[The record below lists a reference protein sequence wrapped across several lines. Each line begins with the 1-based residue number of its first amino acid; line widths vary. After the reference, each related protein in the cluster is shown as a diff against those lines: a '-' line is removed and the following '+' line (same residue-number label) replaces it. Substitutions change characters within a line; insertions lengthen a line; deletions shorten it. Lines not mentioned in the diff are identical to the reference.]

1 MATKNITL
9 TNLEIY
15 TTAQALMESITTDI
29 NLPVKVGFYIQK
41 NMKKMTELAQ
51 EIEKS
56 RMEIF
61 DKYGEKDE
69 ENNQYKFDK
78 SVQEQVQKELND
90 LFDLRKG
97 DFIYLKYL
105 GKTYTY
111 KVFEIEYINKN
122 EFYKV
127 QYNKNYLYLVTCDL
141 YNFSKQIVI
150 KSSKI

>member
-90 LFDLRKG
+90 LFDLTQDVKTNM
-97 DFIYLKYL
+97 LEL
-105 GKTYTY
+105 GW
-111 KVFEIEYINKN
+111 FDDI
-122 EFYKV
+122 
-127 QYNKNYLYLVTCDL
+127 DL
-141 YNFSKQIVI
+141 NANQIAAISYMI
-150 KSSKI
+150 KDDEDEGEE

>member
-15 TTAQALMESITTDI
+15 TTAQALMENITTDM

-56 RMEIF
+56 RIEIF
-61 DKYGEKDE
+61 EKYGEKDE

-90 LFDLRKG
+90 LFDLTQ
-97 DFIYLKYL
+97 DI
-105 GKTYTY
+105 KTNMLSLDW
-111 KVFEIEYINKN
+111 FDDI
-122 EFYKV
+122 
-127 QYNKNYLYLVTCDL
+127 DL
-141 YNFSKQIVI
+141 NANQIAAISYMIADEDEVEE
-150 KSSKI
+150 

>member
-15 TTAQALMESITTDI
+15 TTAQALMENITTDM

-90 LFDLRKG
+90 LFDLTQDVKTNM
-97 DFIYLKYL
+97 LKL
-105 GKTYTY
+105 DW
-111 KVFEIEYINKN
+111 FDDI
-122 EFYKV
+122 
-127 QYNKNYLYLVTCDL
+127 DL
-141 YNFSKQIVI
+141 TANQIAAISYMIADDDEDEVEE
-150 KSSKI
+150 

>member
-15 TTAQALMESITTDI
+15 TTAQALMENITTDM

-78 SVQEQVQKELND
+78 SVQEQVQQELND
-90 LFDLRKG
+90 LFDLTQ
-97 DFIYLKYL
+97 DV
-105 GKTYTY
+105 KTNMLELDW
-111 KVFEIEYINKN
+111 FDDI
-122 EFYKV
+122 
-127 QYNKNYLYLVTCDL
+127 DL
-141 YNFSKQIVI
+141 TANQIAAISYMIADDDEDEVEE
-150 KSSKI
+150 

>member
-15 TTAQALMESITTDI
+15 TTAQALMENITTDM

-90 LFDLRKG
+90 LFDLTQ
-97 DFIYLKYL
+97 DV
-105 GKTYTY
+105 KTNMLELDW
-111 KVFEIEYINKN
+111 FDDI
-122 EFYKV
+122 
-127 QYNKNYLYLVTCDL
+127 DL
-141 YNFSKQIVI
+141 NTNQIAAISYMIADDDEDEVEE
-150 KSSKI
+150 

>member
-41 NMKKMTELAQ
+41 NMKKITELAQ

-90 LFDLRKG
+90 LFDLTQ
-97 DFIYLKYL
+97 DV
-105 GKTYTY
+105 KTNMLELDW
-111 KVFEIEYINKN
+111 FDDI
-122 EFYKV
+122 
-127 QYNKNYLYLVTCDL
+127 DL
-141 YNFSKQIVI
+141 NANQIAAISYMITDDEDEVEE
-150 KSSKI
+150 

>member
-15 TTAQALMESITTDI
+15 TTAQALMENITTDI

-56 RMEIF
+56 RIEIF

-90 LFDLRKG
+90 LFDLTQ
-97 DFIYLKYL
+97 DV
-105 GKTYTY
+105 KTNMLELDW
-111 KVFEIEYINKN
+111 FDDI
-122 EFYKV
+122 
-127 QYNKNYLYLVTCDL
+127 DL
-141 YNFSKQIVI
+141 NANQIAAISYMIADDEDEVEE
-150 KSSKI
+150 

>member
-15 TTAQALMESITTDI
+15 TTAQALMENITTDI

-90 LFDLRKG
+90 LFDLTQ
-97 DFIYLKYL
+97 DV
-105 GKTYTY
+105 KTNMLELDW
-111 KVFEIEYINKN
+111 FDDI
-122 EFYKV
+122 
-127 QYNKNYLYLVTCDL
+127 DL
-141 YNFSKQIVI
+141 NANQIATISYMIADDEDEVEE
-150 KSSKI
+150 

>member
-90 LFDLRKG
+90 LFDLTQ
-97 DFIYLKYL
+97 DV
-105 GKTYTY
+105 KTNMLELDWFDDIDLNANQIAAISYMITDDED
-111 KVFEIEYINKN
+111 KVEE
-122 EFYKV
+122 
-127 QYNKNYLYLVTCDL
+127 
-141 YNFSKQIVI
+141 
-150 KSSKI
+150 

>member
-1 MATKNITL
+1 MATKNINL

-15 TTAQALMESITTDI
+15 TTAQALMENITTDI

-90 LFDLRKG
+90 LFDLTQ
-97 DFIYLKYL
+97 DV
-105 GKTYTY
+105 KTNMLELDW
-111 KVFEIEYINKN
+111 FDDI
-122 EFYKV
+122 
-127 QYNKNYLYLVTCDL
+127 DL
-141 YNFSKQIVI
+141 NANQIAAISYMIADDDEDEVEE
-150 KSSKI
+150 

>member
-15 TTAQALMESITTDI
+15 TTAQALMENITTDI

-56 RMEIF
+56 RIEIF

-78 SVQEQVQKELND
+78 NVQEQVQKELND
-90 LFDLRKG
+90 LFDLTQ
-97 DFIYLKYL
+97 DV
-105 GKTYTY
+105 KTNMLELDW
-111 KVFEIEYINKN
+111 FDDI
-122 EFYKV
+122 
-127 QYNKNYLYLVTCDL
+127 DL
-141 YNFSKQIVI
+141 NANQIAAISYMITDDEDEVEE
-150 KSSKI
+150 

>member
-15 TTAQALMESITTDI
+15 TIAQALMENITTDM

-90 LFDLRKG
+90 LFDLTQ
-97 DFIYLKYL
+97 DV
-105 GKTYTY
+105 KTNMLELDW
-111 KVFEIEYINKN
+111 FDDI
-122 EFYKV
+122 
-127 QYNKNYLYLVTCDL
+127 DL
-141 YNFSKQIVI
+141 TTNQIAAISYMIADDDEDEVEE
-150 KSSKI
+150 

>member
-90 LFDLRKG
+90 LFDLTQ
-97 DFIYLKYL
+97 DV
-105 GKTYTY
+105 KTNMLELDW
-111 KVFEIEYINKN
+111 FDNI
-122 EFYKV
+122 
-127 QYNKNYLYLVTCDL
+127 DL
-141 YNFSKQIVI
+141 NANQIAAISYMI
-150 KSSKI
+150 KDDEDEVEE

>member
-15 TTAQALMESITTDI
+15 TTAQALMENIATDI

-69 ENNQYKFDK
+69 EKNQYKFDK

-90 LFDLRKG
+90 LFDLTQ
-97 DFIYLKYL
+97 DV
-105 GKTYTY
+105 KTNMLELDW
-111 KVFEIEYINKN
+111 FDDI
-122 EFYKV
+122 
-127 QYNKNYLYLVTCDL
+127 DL
-141 YNFSKQIVI
+141 NANQIAAISYMIADDDEDEVEE
-150 KSSKI
+150 

>member
-90 LFDLRKG
+90 LFDLTQ
-97 DFIYLKYL
+97 DV
-105 GKTYTY
+105 KTNMLELDW
-111 KVFEIEYINKN
+111 FDDI
-122 EFYKV
+122 
-127 QYNKNYLYLVTCDL
+127 DL
-141 YNFSKQIVI
+141 NANQIAAISYMIVDDEDEVEE
-150 KSSKI
+150 

>member
-15 TTAQALMESITTDI
+15 TTAQALMENITTDM

-56 RMEIF
+56 RIEIF
-61 DKYGEKDE
+61 EKYGEKDE

-90 LFDLRKG
+90 LFDLTQ
-97 DFIYLKYL
+97 DV
-105 GKTYTY
+105 KTNMLELDWFDDIDLNANQIAAISYM
-111 KVFEIEYINKN
+111 IADN
-122 EFYKV
+122 EDEVKE
-127 QYNKNYLYLVTCDL
+127 
-141 YNFSKQIVI
+141 
-150 KSSKI
+150 

>member
-15 TTAQALMESITTDI
+15 TTAQALMENITTDI

-90 LFDLRKG
+90 LFDLTQ
-97 DFIYLKYL
+97 DV
-105 GKTYTY
+105 KTNMLELDW
-111 KVFEIEYINKN
+111 FDNI
-122 EFYKV
+122 
-127 QYNKNYLYLVTCDL
+127 DL
-141 YNFSKQIVI
+141 NANQIAAISYMIADDEDEVEE
-150 KSSKI
+150 

>member
-15 TTAQALMESITTDI
+15 TTAQALMENITTDM

-90 LFDLRKG
+90 LFDLTQ
-97 DFIYLKYL
+97 DV
-105 GKTYTY
+105 KTNMLELDW
-111 KVFEIEYINKN
+111 FDDI
-122 EFYKV
+122 
-127 QYNKNYLYLVTCDL
+127 DL
-141 YNFSKQIVI
+141 NANQIAAISYMIVDDDEDEVEE
-150 KSSKI
+150 

>member
-90 LFDLRKG
+90 LFDLTQ
-97 DFIYLKYL
+97 DV
-105 GKTYTY
+105 KTNMLELDWFDDIDLNANQIAAISYMIADDED
-111 KVFEIEYINKN
+111 EIE
-122 EFYKV
+122 
-127 QYNKNYLYLVTCDL
+127 
-141 YNFSKQIVI
+141 
-150 KSSKI
+150 

>member
-9 TNLEIY
+9 TNLGIY
-15 TTAQALMESITTDI
+15 TTAQALMENITTDM

-90 LFDLRKG
+90 LFDLTQ
-97 DFIYLKYL
+97 DV
-105 GKTYTY
+105 KTNMLELDW
-111 KVFEIEYINKN
+111 FDDI
-122 EFYKV
+122 
-127 QYNKNYLYLVTCDL
+127 DL
-141 YNFSKQIVI
+141 TANQIAAISYMIADDDEDEVEE
-150 KSSKI
+150 

>member
-15 TTAQALMESITTDI
+15 TTAQALMENITTDI

-41 NMKKMTELAQ
+41 NMKKMTKLAQ

-56 RMEIF
+56 RIEIF

-90 LFDLRKG
+90 LFDLTQ
-97 DFIYLKYL
+97 DV
-105 GKTYTY
+105 KTNMLELDW
-111 KVFEIEYINKN
+111 FDDI
-122 EFYKV
+122 
-127 QYNKNYLYLVTCDL
+127 DL
-141 YNFSKQIVI
+141 NANQIAAISYMITDDEDEVEE
-150 KSSKI
+150 

>member
-15 TTAQALMESITTDI
+15 TTAQALMENITTDM

-90 LFDLRKG
+90 LFDLTQ
-97 DFIYLKYL
+97 DV
-105 GKTYTY
+105 KTNMLELDWFDDSDLTANQIAAITY
-111 KVFEIEYINKN
+111 MIADDDEEEVEE
-122 EFYKV
+122 
-127 QYNKNYLYLVTCDL
+127 
-141 YNFSKQIVI
+141 
-150 KSSKI
+150 

>member
-15 TTAQALMESITTDI
+15 TTAQALMENITTDM
-29 NLPVKVGFYIQK
+29 NLPVKIGFYIQK

-90 LFDLRKG
+90 LFDLTQ
-97 DFIYLKYL
+97 DV
-105 GKTYTY
+105 KTNMLELDW
-111 KVFEIEYINKN
+111 FDDI
-122 EFYKV
+122 
-127 QYNKNYLYLVTCDL
+127 DL
-141 YNFSKQIVI
+141 NANQIAAISYMIADDEDEVEE
-150 KSSKI
+150 

>member
-56 RMEIF
+56 RIEIF

-90 LFDLRKG
+90 LFDLTQ
-97 DFIYLKYL
+97 DV
-105 GKTYTY
+105 KTNMLELDW
-111 KVFEIEYINKN
+111 FDDI
-122 EFYKV
+122 
-127 QYNKNYLYLVTCDL
+127 DL
-141 YNFSKQIVI
+141 NANQIAAISYMITDDEDEVEE
-150 KSSKI
+150 

>member
-78 SVQEQVQKELND
+78 NVQEQVQKELND
-90 LFDLRKG
+90 LFDLTQ
-97 DFIYLKYL
+97 DV
-105 GKTYTY
+105 KTNMLELDW
-111 KVFEIEYINKN
+111 FNDI
-122 EFYKV
+122 
-127 QYNKNYLYLVTCDL
+127 DL
-141 YNFSKQIVI
+141 NANQIAAISYMIADDDEDEVEE
-150 KSSKI
+150 

>member
-15 TTAQALMESITTDI
+15 TTAQALMENITTDI

-61 DKYGEKDE
+61 DRYGEKDE

-90 LFDLRKG
+90 LFDLTQ
-97 DFIYLKYL
+97 DV
-105 GKTYTY
+105 KTNMLELDWFDDIDLNANQIAAISYMITD
-111 KVFEIEYINKN
+111 N
-122 EFYKV
+122 EDEV
-127 QYNKNYLYLVTCDL
+127 EE
-141 YNFSKQIVI
+141 
-150 KSSKI
+150 

>member
-56 RMEIF
+56 RMDIF

-69 ENNQYKFDK
+69 ENNQSKFDK

-90 LFDLRKG
+90 LFDLTQ
-97 DFIYLKYL
+97 DV
-105 GKTYTY
+105 KTNMLELDW
-111 KVFEIEYINKN
+111 FDDI
-122 EFYKV
+122 
-127 QYNKNYLYLVTCDL
+127 DL
-141 YNFSKQIVI
+141 NANQIAAISYMI
-150 KSSKI
+150 KDDEDEVEE

>member
-15 TTAQALMESITTDI
+15 TNAQTLMENITTDL

-90 LFDLRKG
+90 LFDLTQ
-97 DFIYLKYL
+97 DV
-105 GKTYTY
+105 KTNMLELDW
-111 KVFEIEYINKN
+111 FDDI
-122 EFYKV
+122 
-127 QYNKNYLYLVTCDL
+127 DL
-141 YNFSKQIVI
+141 TANQIAAISYMIADDEDEVEE
-150 KSSKI
+150 

>member
-15 TTAQALMESITTDI
+15 TTAQALMENITTDI
-29 NLPVKVGFYIQK
+29 NFPVKVGFYIQK

-90 LFDLRKG
+90 LFDLTQ
-97 DFIYLKYL
+97 DV
-105 GKTYTY
+105 KTNMLELDW
-111 KVFEIEYINKN
+111 FDDI
-122 EFYKV
+122 
-127 QYNKNYLYLVTCDL
+127 DL
-141 YNFSKQIVI
+141 TANQIAAISYMIADDDEDEVEE
-150 KSSKI
+150 

>member
-15 TTAQALMESITTDI
+15 TTAQALMENITTDM

-90 LFDLRKG
+90 LFDLTQ
-97 DFIYLKYL
+97 DV
-105 GKTYTY
+105 KTNMLELDW
-111 KVFEIEYINKN
+111 FDEI
-122 EFYKV
+122 
-127 QYNKNYLYLVTCDL
+127 DL
-141 YNFSKQIVI
+141 NSNQIAAISYMITDDEDEVEE
-150 KSSKI
+150 

>member
-15 TTAQALMESITTDI
+15 TTAQALMENITTDM

-90 LFDLRKG
+90 LFDLTQ
-97 DFIYLKYL
+97 DV
-105 GKTYTY
+105 KTNMLELDW
-111 KVFEIEYINKN
+111 FDDI
-122 EFYKV
+122 
-127 QYNKNYLYLVTCDL
+127 DL
-141 YNFSKQIVI
+141 NANQIAAISYMIADDDDEVEE
-150 KSSKI
+150 

>member
-1 MATKNITL
+1 MATRNITL

-15 TTAQALMESITTDI
+15 TTAQALMENITTDI

-90 LFDLRKG
+90 LFDLTQ
-97 DFIYLKYL
+97 DV
-105 GKTYTY
+105 KTNMLELDW
-111 KVFEIEYINKN
+111 FDNI
-122 EFYKV
+122 
-127 QYNKNYLYLVTCDL
+127 DL
-141 YNFSKQIVI
+141 NANQIAAISYMIADDEDEVEE
-150 KSSKI
+150 

>member
-15 TTAQALMESITTDI
+15 TTAQALMQSITTDI

-90 LFDLRKG
+90 LFDLTQ
-97 DFIYLKYL
+97 DV
-105 GKTYTY
+105 KTNMLELDW
-111 KVFEIEYINKN
+111 FDDI
-122 EFYKV
+122 
-127 QYNKNYLYLVTCDL
+127 DL
-141 YNFSKQIVI
+141 NANQIAAISYMIADDEDEVEE
-150 KSSKI
+150 

>member
-15 TTAQALMESITTDI
+15 TTAQALMENITTDI

-90 LFDLRKG
+90 LFDLTQDVKTNM
-97 DFIYLKYL
+97 LKL
-105 GKTYTY
+105 DW
-111 KVFEIEYINKN
+111 FDDI
-122 EFYKV
+122 
-127 QYNKNYLYLVTCDL
+127 DL
-141 YNFSKQIVI
+141 NANQIAAISYMIADDEDEVEE
-150 KSSKI
+150 

>member
-15 TTAQALMESITTDI
+15 TTAQALMEDITTDM

-69 ENNQYKFDK
+69 ENKQYKFDK

-90 LFDLRKG
+90 LFDLTQ
-97 DFIYLKYL
+97 DV
-105 GKTYTY
+105 KTNMLELDW
-111 KVFEIEYINKN
+111 FDDI
-122 EFYKV
+122 
-127 QYNKNYLYLVTCDL
+127 DL
-141 YNFSKQIVI
+141 NANQIAAISYMIADDDEDEVEE
-150 KSSKI
+150 

>member
-15 TTAQALMESITTDI
+15 TTAQALMENITTDM

-90 LFDLRKG
+90 LFDLTQ
-97 DFIYLKYL
+97 DV
-105 GKTYTY
+105 KTNMLELDW
-111 KVFEIEYINKN
+111 FDNI
-122 EFYKV
+122 
-127 QYNKNYLYLVTCDL
+127 DL
-141 YNFSKQIVI
+141 NANQIAAISYMIADDDEDEVEE
-150 KSSKI
+150 

>member
-90 LFDLRKG
+90 LFDLTQ
-97 DFIYLKYL
+97 DV
-105 GKTYTY
+105 KTNMLELDWFDDIDLNANQIAAISYMIADDED
-111 KVFEIEYINKN
+111 EIE
-122 EFYKV
+122 E
-127 QYNKNYLYLVTCDL
+127 
-141 YNFSKQIVI
+141 
-150 KSSKI
+150 

>member
-15 TTAQALMESITTDI
+15 TTAQALMENITTDV

-90 LFDLRKG
+90 LFDLTQ
-97 DFIYLKYL
+97 DV
-105 GKTYTY
+105 KTNMLELDW
-111 KVFEIEYINKN
+111 FDDI
-122 EFYKV
+122 
-127 QYNKNYLYLVTCDL
+127 DL
-141 YNFSKQIVI
+141 NANQIAAISYMIADDEDEVEE
-150 KSSKI
+150 

>member
-15 TTAQALMESITTDI
+15 TTAQALMENITTDM

-69 ENNQYKFDK
+69 ENNQYKFNK

-90 LFDLRKG
+90 LFDLTQ
-97 DFIYLKYL
+97 DV
-105 GKTYTY
+105 KTNMLELDW
-111 KVFEIEYINKN
+111 FDDI
-122 EFYKV
+122 
-127 QYNKNYLYLVTCDL
+127 DL
-141 YNFSKQIVI
+141 NANQIAAISYMITDDEDEVEE
-150 KSSKI
+150 